1 MRLPTSKPL
10 LPDLVNAGLGCCH
23 HVALSSQASVT
34 DYKHSDL
41 VPSLAPGN
49 MAETEQPMT
58 LRERMALLNA
68 AHVGRIPGE
77 PPLTTRPKPQVPN
90 RRPVVKQQKTFNIP
104 SENTISTTAQL
115 PVANL
120 PSGPPPLPTRRQPPP
135 LPARKSSQETERQHS
150 YNGPRVTV
158 SRTKSDED
166 RSRIRAPAWG
176 EGEELPVIP
185 PRTEAKTRTK
195 SFTDKPTVVNRAPS
209 MSSIASTMTTLSS
222 SSSQAI
228 PPPLPSRKS
237 TDGVQNV
244 VPRNVPP
251 MPSIEALERARK
263 ASFASSTNVI
273 EQPTHSPLLPSRRPS
288 SQTTTEHFRQSSESV
303 EVAQPPPVPKA
314 SRPDLSAIQ
323 ATKPKLNGHSRS
335 APIPTS
341 SVCMVCRDFS
351 APDYHS
357 TLFPRQQVTSLQLL
371 AQQLTAPFPSL
382 TDKARAIFTW
392 LHHNVDY
399 NVRDFF
405 GGCVKGSTPQSTC
418 HTGLAVCEGYA
429 ALFTNLATYA
439 GLESIVISG
448 HGKGF
453 GYEPL
458 PAGAPLPPF
467 KAGHAWNAVK
477 IDNGEWKLIDACWGA
492 GMSYLPHVHRSR
504 PLISL

>member
-1 MRLPTSKPL
+1 
-10 LPDLVNAGLGCCH
+10 
-23 HVALSSQASVT
+23 
-34 DYKHSDL
+34 
-41 VPSLAPGN
+41 
-49 MAETEQPMT
+49 
-58 LRERMALLNA
+58 MALLNA

-135 LPARKSSQETERQHS
+135 LPARKHSQETERQNS
-150 YNGPRVTV
+150 ASSTVSNGCNGPRVTA

-166 RSRIRAPAWG
+166 RPRIRAPAWG
-176 EGEELPVIP
+176 EGEQLPVLP
-185 PRTEAKTRTK
+185 PRTEVKTRTK
-195 SFTDKPTVVNRAPS
+195 SFTDKPKVVNKAPS
-209 MSSIASTMTTLSS
+209 VSSIASTMTTLSN
-222 SSSQAI
+222 SSSQTV

-244 VPRNVPP
+244 VSRNVPP
-251 MPSIEALERARK
+251 MPSTEALERARK
-263 ASFASSTNVI
+263 ASFASSTDVI
-273 EQPTHSPLLPSRRPS
+273 EQSIPIPLLPTRSPS
-288 SQTTTEHFRQSSESV
+288 TQTTTENFRQPLESV
-303 EVAQPPPVPKA
+303 EVAQAPPVPKA

-323 ATKPKLNGHSRS
+323 ATKPKLNGHSHA
-335 APIPTS
+335 APTPTS
-341 SVCMVCRDFS
+341 SVCMICRDFS

-357 TLFPRQQVTSLQLL
+357 TLFPRQQVTSLQIL

-392 LHHNVDY
+392 LHHNIDY

-458 PAGAPLPPF
+458 AAGAPLPPF

-477 IDNGEWKLIDACWGA
+477 IDNGEWKLVDACWGA
-492 GMSYLPHVHRSR
+492 GVSYLPHARRSR
-504 PLISL
+504 LLISL